1 MFKRLVYIAQNKAR
15 FFSVYNAIKTIFSLA
30 YLKIL
35 RYNSSSWVFKR
46 LKTGFDFS
54 KRTVPSE
61 TLYTSSAAQRL

>member
-1 MFKRLVYIAQNKAR
+1 MLKKIVYVAQKETA
-15 FFSVYNAIKTIFSLA
+15 FFSIYEAIKTIFSLA

-35 RYNSSSWVFKR
+35 RYNSISWVFKR